1 MIIDIPG
8 YKKLQITTLLLD
20 YNGTIAE
27 DGVIRS
33 AVRERLQKLSKE
45 LSIYV
50 LTADTHRTARAQC
63 EGLDLKVHTFP
74 VGSAMDAKRAVLD
87 EIGGE
92 VCVFACM
99 GNGRNDVRM
108 FENAALSIGIIDR
121 EGAYS
126 GLLKTADLCVNSTE
140 DGLDLLLYP
149 KRLIAGL
156 RG

>member
-1 MIIDIPG
+1 
-8 YKKLQITTLLLD
+8 
-20 YNGTIAE
+20 
-27 DGVIRS
+27 
-33 AVRERLQKLSKE
+33 
-45 LSIYV
+45 
-50 LTADTHRTARAQC
+50 
-63 EGLDLKVHTFP
+63 
-74 VGSAMDAKRAVLD
+74 MDAKRAVLD

-92 VCVFACM
+92 VCACM

-108 FENAALSIGIIDR
+108 LENAALSIGIIDR

-126 GLLKTADLCVNSTE
+126 GLLKTVDLCVNSTE

>member
-92 VCVFACM
+92 VCACM

-126 GLLKTADLCVNSTE
+126 GLLKTVDLCVNSTE